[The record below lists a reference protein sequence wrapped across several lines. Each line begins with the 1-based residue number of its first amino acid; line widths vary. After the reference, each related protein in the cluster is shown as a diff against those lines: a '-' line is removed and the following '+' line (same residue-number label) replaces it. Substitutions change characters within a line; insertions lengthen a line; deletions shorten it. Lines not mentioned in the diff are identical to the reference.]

1 MFNISTYNI
10 LYVETVEKVDI
21 QTALC
26 TWIFILML
34 IIQGWLIKEYINFNF
49 GFGVLVKKKLIS
61 VHN

>member
-26 TWIFILML
+26 VL
-34 IIQGWLIKEYINFNF
+34 
-49 GFGVLVKKKLIS
+49 GFLF
-61 VHN
+61 